1 MSAVT
6 QAQSASP
13 TRKLFP
19 NLSPPRAVINIISSK
34 RHASSNDLRAK
45 AAQRSD
51 GNSTNVHKQ
60 RRVVSNPASRENDK
74 SDSDSDAGQQ
84 QQQQQQDVLN
94 GAKADSTPAPQGL
107 HKLTFPHVAKL
118 FVKLRRMQ
126 KKAKAHHTDSS
137 SGNNP
142 ITHPSLLNDIGEL
155 DITKKRARL
164 EIQEDYV
171 CADGVDVAKLLRASR
186 AVLLERASPL
196 HANVLIDE
204 LWTCSICGPKH
215 RSDGSFRVHIR
226 YAATAATSS
235 SKRDPQQPVALGKI
249 SGVPGLMTITQR
261 DTVTLNVVE
270 LFEEAQ
276 IAQD

>member
-1 MSAVT
+1 MSTVT

-19 NLSPPRAVINIISSK
+19 PRAVVNIISSK
-34 RHASSNDLRAK
+34 RHASSNDLKAK
-45 AAQRSD
+45 AAQRPD

-60 RRVVSNPASRENDK
+60 RRVVSTPASRENDK
-74 SDSDSDAGQQ
+74 SDSDSDAE
-84 QQQQQQDVLN
+84 QQQQQDVPN
-94 GAKADSTPAPQGL
+94 GAKADGTPAPQGL

-126 KKAKAHHTDSS
+126 KKAKAHHIDSK
-137 SGNNP
+137 SGNDP
-142 ITHPSLLNDIGEL
+142 ITHPSLLSDIGEP

-171 CADGVDVAKLLRASR
+171 CADGIDVAKLLRASR

-235 SKRDPQQPVALGKI
+235 SKRDPQQPVALDKI

-261 DTVTLNVVE
+261 DTVSLTVVE

>member
-6 QAQSASP
+6 QAQSTSP

-19 NLSPPRAVINIISSK
+19 HLSPPRAVVNIISSK
-34 RHASSNDLRAK
+34 RHASSNDLKAK
-45 AAQRSD
+45 AAQHPD
-51 GNSTNVHKQ
+51 GNSTNVYKQ
-60 RRVVSNPASRENDK
+60 RRVVSTPANRENDK
-74 SDSDSDAGQQ
+74 SDSDSEQQ
-84 QQQQQQDVLN
+84 QQQQQQVVPN
-94 GAKADSTPAPQGL
+94 GAQADGTPL

-126 KKAKAHHTDSS
+126 KKAKAHHIDSN

-142 ITHPSLLNDIGEL
+142 ITHPSLLSNIGEP
-155 DITKKRARL
+155 DTTKKRARL

-171 CADGVDVAKLLRASR
+171 CADGIDVAKLLRASR

-204 LWTCSICGPKH
+204 LWTSSICGPKH

-235 SKRDPQQPVALGKI
+235 SKRDPQQPVALDKI

-261 DTVTLNVVE
+261 DTVSLTVVE

>member
-19 NLSPPRAVINIISSK
+19 HLSPPRAVANIISSK
-34 RHASSNDLRAK
+34 RHASSNDLKAR
-45 AAQRSD
+45 AAQRPD
-51 GNSTNVHKQ
+51 GNSTNVYKQ
-60 RRVVSNPASRENDK
+60 RRVVSTPSNRENDK
-74 SDSDSDAGQQ
+74 SDSDSDAEQ
-84 QQQQQQDVLN
+84 QQQQQQDVPN
-94 GAKADSTPAPQGL
+94 GAQADGTPTPQVL
-107 HKLTFPHVAKL
+107 HMLTFPHVAKL

-126 KKAKAHHTDSS
+126 KKAKAHHIDSN
-137 SGNNP
+137 SGNIP
-142 ITHPSLLNDIGEL
+142 ITHPSLLSDIGEP

-171 CADGVDVAKLLRASR
+171 CADGIDVAKLLRASR

-204 LWTCSICGPKH
+204 LWTSSIYGPKH
-215 RSDGSFRVHIR
+215 RSDGSFRVRIR

-235 SKRDPQQPVALGKI
+235 SKRDPQQPVALDKI

-261 DTVTLNVVE
+261 DTVSLTVVE